1 MKYNQEDFLKD
12 LQESFDMCL
21 NIARKKNTDYASK
34 VHDPFRNFRMVE
46 HLGLC
51 STKTG
56 IIVRLSDKL
65 ARICNLL
72 DRKPEVISE
81 ALEDTIL
88 DAINYL
94 AILRA
99 YLKQEKNR
107 RENE

>member
-1 MKYNQEDFLKD
+1 MRGIGGKMKYNQEDFLKD

-21 NIARKKNTDYASK
+21 NIARKKNTDYANK
-34 VHDPFRNFRMVE
+34 EHDPFRNFRMVE

-72 DRKPEVISE
+72 DTTSSYSRFNKFLISV
-81 ALEDTIL
+81 
-88 DAINYL
+88 N
-94 AILRA
+94 
-99 YLKQEKNR
+99 
-107 RENE
+107 